1 MDPGLE
7 PETASGWGQSL
18 TRSRAIE
25 VRRKDVV
32 EVEQWAE
39 LRRLHFAEGVSI
51 RELRRRT
58 GLGRN
63 TIRRALRREE
73 PPRYTRRPGTSKLDP
88 FKEEINHLLRSE
100 PRLPGVR
107 VVELVTELGYAGSK
121 TLVYDH
127 LREVRPLFAPTR
139 TFQRTAYRRGELLQ
153 FDLLHLAREV
163 PVGHGQTRKSYL
175 VVAALGYSRAGAGA
189 LIFSREAVDIL
200 AGLWRCIERLGA
212 LPRTLVI
219 DREGALHGGRGR
231 PTEPFAAFCGQLG
244 VGWHFCEPA
253 DPQAKGIVER
263 LQGYMRTSFEP
274 GRRFANHL
282 DCQDQ
287 LDRWFENRA
296 NLRIHRTLRR
306 APAEMLAEER
316 GAMRALPERPPD
328 VERRFVMR
336 VGPDPYV
343 RIDTNDYSLDP
354 ALVGR
359 RVEVRV
365 DQRRLRAAALHSG
378 EIAARHER
386 CFARH
391 RTITAPAHAAALAKG
406 EPCDLG
412 RAAAQVETRPLSRY
426 DALIPA

>member
-1 MDPGLE
+1 M
-7 PETASGWGQSL
+7 TTCARSG
-18 TRSRAIE
+18 A
-25 VRRKDVV
+25 
-32 EVEQWAE
+32 
-39 LRRLHFAEGVSI
+39 
-51 RELRRRT
+51 
-58 GLGRN
+58 
-63 TIRRALRREE
+63 
-73 PPRYTRRPGTSKLDP
+73 
-88 FKEEINHLLRSE
+88 
-100 PRLPGVR
+100 
-107 VVELVTELGYAGSK
+107 
-121 TLVYDH
+121 
-127 LREVRPLFAPTR
+127 LFAPTR

-163 PVGHGQTRKSYL
+163 PVGHGQTRKGYL
-175 VVAALGYSRAGAGA
+175 VVAALGYSRAGAGT

-200 AGLWRCIERLGA
+200 AGLWRCIERLGV

-244 VGWHFCEPA
+244 VSWHFCEPA
-253 DPQAKGIVER
+253 DPHG
-263 LQGYMRTSFEP
+263 QGNSRAPAGLYAHQLRARPSLP
-274 GRRFANHL
+274 NHL

-287 LDRWFENRA
+287 LDRWFAERA

-316 GAMRALPERPPD
+316 GAMRALPERAPD

-343 RIDTNDYSLDP
+343 RLDTNDYSLDP

-365 DQRRLRAAALHSG
+365 DQRRLRAAALHTG
-378 EIAARHER
+378 ELVASHER
-386 CFARH
+386 CFAKH
-391 RTITAPAHAAALAKG
+391 RTITAPTHAATLAKS
-406 EPCDLG
+406 EPGDLG
-412 RAAAQVETRPLSRY
+412 RAAQVETRPLSRY